1 MKNNPNG
8 QDKNHK
14 KHDLASGEP
23 CDCIEDCGDNCGCRE
38 AAGVHLVANEAV
50 DEPAVNEPLEE
61 ADEELLQG
69 GELGILNK
77 KIENLEFQLK
87 EKNDEMLRRAADI
100 DNYRKR
106 LEKEADERLK
116 YANKSV
122 ASDFI
127 SVLDNIELTL
137 QYTEEGSQLQQG
149 VELTIKLFKET
160 LAKYGVKEIDA
171 SLGVKFDPTYH
182 EGIMLGNDPEYP
194 KDSVTLC
201 VQKGYILHD
210 RVIRPAKVRV
220 NKI

>member
-1 MKNNPNG
+1 MKNSSNG
-8 QDKNHK
+8 NDKKHK
-14 KHDLASGEP
+14 THDLAGGEP
-23 CDCIEDCGDNCGCRE
+23 CDCIEDCGDNCGCKEPVAVEE
-38 AAGVHLVANEAV
+38 ASNDGKVAEELTE
-50 DEPAVNEPLEE
+50 EPA
-61 ADEELLQG
+61 EELSQG
-69 GELGILNK
+69 GEIGILNK

-87 EKNDEMLRRAADI
+87 EKNEEMLRRAADI

-106 LEKEADERLK
+106 LEKESDERLK

-122 ASDFI
+122 ATDFI

-137 QYTEEGSQLQQG
+137 QYTEAGSQLYQG

-171 SLGVKFDPTYH
+171 SLGVKFDPAYH

-194 KDSVTLC
+194 NDTVTLC
-201 VQKGYILHD
+201 VQKGYSLHD